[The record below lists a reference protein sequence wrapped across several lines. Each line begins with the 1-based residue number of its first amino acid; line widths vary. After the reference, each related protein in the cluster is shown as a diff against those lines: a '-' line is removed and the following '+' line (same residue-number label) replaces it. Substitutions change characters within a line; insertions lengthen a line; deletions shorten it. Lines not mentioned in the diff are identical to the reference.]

1 MAKKKYH
8 IDASTYKRIKAF
20 DFSEMNAW
28 IERLYRAAFNDG
40 IESVKITDADDV
52 IKEISNVKGIGPK
65 RLAAIKEA
73 MERV

>member
-28 IERLYRAAFNDG
+28 IERL
-40 IESVKITDADDV
+40 
-52 IKEISNVKGIGPK
+52 